1 MIFEDPLNEQYLT
14 RKILWMFKMSVPTL
28 IVVAAALLI
37 GMLWVGLSVERQWS
51 CGTEVGG

>member
-37 GMLWVGLSVERQWS
+37 GMLWVELSVERQWS